1 MPYRPTQRKDNAG
14 GSLEPGSMLWVIQR
28 DFLQVRARL
37 AIPILPRPLPLSPD
51 PYPYP
56 TPTLVPLPLP
66 LTPPPFANSAHGMH
80 APRGMRLPPSPPP
93 YPPHPP
99 RRRSPEYFMC
109 TCRHTSLGPPTVACA
124 CLHRCLPP
132 GRTSHLPPCTACA
145 CRVRQP
151 PSWFTTAWLRCPMPT
166 MKVTLLS

>member
-66 LTPPPFANSAHGMH
+66 LTPPPLREFSTWH
-80 APRGMRLPPSPPP
+80 ACPPWHALASITAPLPPPPP
-93 YPPHPP
+93 STPFP
-99 RRRSPEYFMC
+99 
-109 TCRHTSLGPPTVACA
+109 
-124 CLHRCLPP
+124 
-132 GRTSHLPPCTACA
+132 
-145 CRVRQP
+145 
-151 PSWFTTAWLRCPMPT
+151 
-166 MKVTLLS
+166 